1 MVNLL
6 IMNQFEKHQET
17 ISNLVNL
24 FKKFDID
31 DDSVLD
37 ENQYRNMISC
47 LPIIS
52 NDQIFS
58 VLDIYFNN

>member
-1 MVNLL
+1 
-6 IMNQFEKHQET
+6 MNQFEKHQET

-47 LPIIS
+47 LPIIN